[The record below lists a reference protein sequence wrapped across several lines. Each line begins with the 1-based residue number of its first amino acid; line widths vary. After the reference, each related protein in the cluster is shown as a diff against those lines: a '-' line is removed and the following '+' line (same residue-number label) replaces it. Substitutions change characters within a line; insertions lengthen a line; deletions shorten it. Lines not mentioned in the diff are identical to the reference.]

1 MSDRPRGKQLVGK
14 TIVSEEHG
22 KKFGEV
28 EDISFVADTGELMNL
43 LITSTTEHIDDVALQ
58 EDRKGRNIIP
68 FSSVRSIG
76 DFVIVSE
83 DDII

>member
-1 MSDRPRGKQLVGK
+1 
-14 TIVSEEHG
+14 
-22 KKFGEV
+22 
-28 EDISFVADTGELMNL
+28 MNL
-43 LITSTTEHIDDVALQ
+43 LITGTTQHIDDVALQ

-68 FSSVRSIG
+68 FSTVRSIG